1 MVTACPGIEKE
12 LDVCLK
18 KIHANT
24 RTTQDAIGHAL
35 LLESVIKKWIPE
47 QPQGSTSQM
56 EKRNDHPMG
65 DRASFQKKKTEH
77 RMLMKI
83 RFPKRWERF

>member
-24 RTTQDAIGHAL
+24 RIDTGCD
-35 LLESVIKKWIPE
+35 WP
-47 QPQGSTSQM
+47 
-56 EKRNDHPMG
+56 
-65 DRASFQKKKTEH
+65 RAVAGIRHQKMDTRTAAGEYVSNGKTE
-77 RMLMKI
+77 
-83 RFPKRWERF
+83 